1 LIGLCHNRGLRRSA
15 LPVGVVSFISLT
27 LIEPGPA
34 NQRREH
40 MPSLESWLAAMPSL
54 QTFGPVGSHLQSFA
68 GAVIRSLGDPTCGVH
83 PCLRAPR
90 LCLVVAFRATGA
102 WLAR

>member
-1 LIGLCHNRGLRRSA
+1 
-15 LPVGVVSFISLT
+15 
-27 LIEPGPA
+27 
-34 NQRREH
+34 

-54 QTFGPVGSHLQSFA
+54 QTFGPVGSHLHPSYGVA

-90 LCLVVAFRATGA
+90 PCLAVAFRATGA